1 MHFYLIY
8 NMEMENKKILIAE
21 DDKVLL
27 NLIRDELT
35 AEGFEVLGASNGK
48 EGLDLALKFHPDLIL
63 VDIIMPIMNGM
74 EMTEKIREDE
84 WGKAVKI
91 IVLTNLNA
99 EKNVADFLEKGA
111 YDYLLKSDWSIEDV
125 VKRVKDRLSDKY

>member
-1 MHFYLIY
+1 
-8 NMEMENKKILIAE
+8 MEMENKKILIAE